1 MPLPGL
7 LLSHSWQRPMRSI
20 IEQHRQ
26 PRRSR
31 CHTSYIR
38 PLCYLFACLALVA
51 WGDNPVLA
59 EELLTDSPPLPLSR
73 YTRQLIPGSP
83 ELLAALSRPG
93 ILKNDATVTVLQTL
107 LSSTQTPELLP
118 DADYTR
124 MQAVVSGT
132 ANPSEQFSELLLTFL
147 TDPLF
152 SCRRPAQDRYFRT
165 RYHLPPAAATCNSQL
180 PLLVFQRY
188 GYPELQYL
196 DRERVAEIRLLFGGT
211 GTSLASR
218 FGHVALHLVVCPE
231 GKRDA
236 ASCNSNLFEHLVLGF
251 MAHIDEF
258 ELSSLK
264 ALLGDYRAY
273 LFASRF
279 IDTYQDYAIHEFR
292 EVYSLPLKLNNHEKQ
307 RLLTDLTQIHWE
319 FSGNYHFFSNNCASF
334 LYRALVA
341 SLPEIKQ
348 TPGLSDG
355 FVRPDH
361 LFEAFRQSP
370 VTEGNLLEPREQ
382 AEKNGYYF
390 SSTKPYYQKAF
401 TVIKDTRAHY
411 PFRSLEAYLD
421 CSASGRR
428 QVWLSDPHFF
438 EQLQHDPYL
447 MGAQQLLEE
456 LALVRGERY
465 FFAQGSRYLQNLN
478 IIPRKQELL
487 GKLSHEQSIVF
498 QECLLAP
505 LAKHLEPIPRRVGIP
520 EQPRKKSEPVPQNG
534 SCQTPEQKKMLTDIL
549 RQLEDST
556 QTEWKKLIAASEEV
570 EATLQNLRA
579 LKELHTPPPPIT
591 TREPSK

>member
-1 MPLPGL
+1 MPSTIKPY
-7 LLSHSWQRPMRSI
+7 
-20 IEQHRQ
+20 RQ
-26 PRRSR
+26 PRRSTR
-31 CHTSYIR
+31 HIYVR
-38 PLCYLFACLALVA
+38 PLCYLLASLALVA
-51 WGDNPVLA
+51 WGGNPAHA
-59 EELLTDSPPLPLSR
+59 EEVLTGKPLLSLSS
-73 YTRQLIPGSP
+73 YTHQLILGSP
-83 ELLAALSRPG
+83 ELRAALSSPG
-93 ILKNDATVTVLQTL
+93 ILKNDTTVTDLHAL

-118 DADYTR
+118 DTDYTR
-124 MQAVVSGT
+124 IQAVVSGN
-132 ANPSEQFSELLLTFL
+132 ANPSEQFSDVLVTFL

-165 RYHLPPAAATCNSQL
+165 RYHLPPAAVTCNSQL
-180 PLLVFQRY
+180 PFLVFQRY

-196 DRERVAEIRLLFGGT
+196 DSERVAEIRLLFGGT

-236 ASCNSNLFEHLVLGF
+236 TSCNSNLFEHLVLGF

-279 IDTYQDYAIHEFR
+279 IDVYQDYAIHEFR
-292 EVYSLPLKLNNHEKQ
+292 EVYSLPLKLNKSEKHQ
-307 RLLTDLTQIHWE
+307 LLTDFTQIHWE
-319 FSGNYHFFSNNCASF
+319 FSGNYHFFSNNCASL
-334 LYRALVA
+334 LYRALVT
-341 SLPEIKQ
+341 SLPAIRQ
-348 TPGLSDG
+348 APGLHDG
-355 FVRPDH
+355 FVRPDR
-361 LFEAFRQSP
+361 LFEAFRKSSI
-370 VTEGNLLEPREQ
+370 TEGSLLEPRGRAEQ
-382 AEKNGYYF
+382 NGYYF
-390 SSTKPYYQKAF
+390 SSTEPYYQKAF
-401 TVIKDTRAHY
+401 TAIKGTRTHY
-411 PFRSLEAYLD
+411 PFRSLAAYLD
-421 CSASGRR
+421 CSSICRR
-428 QVWLSDPHFF
+428 QVWLSDPQFF
-438 EQLQHDPYL
+438 EQLQKDPYL

-456 LALVRGERY
+456 LALVRSERH

-487 GKLSHEQSIVF
+487 GKLSQEQSAVF

-520 EQPRKKSEPVPQNG
+520 EQLLEKREPVSQ
-534 SCQTPEQKKMLTDIL
+534 SRACQTPEQKKILTDIL
-549 RQLEDST
+549 RLLEDGT

-579 LKELHTPPPPIT
+579 LKELHAPYRSIT
-591 TREPSK
+591 TRESSK